1 MTEWGMLLLCAYIAL
16 AATNRLT
23 QRQAGAAALV
33 LTVAVLGVVMIH
45 YRTTTPQDK
54 YIRSLDATVYLT
66 GNPFQKTGNGPPS
79 TEDTSGVQAATW
91 LTTDHSPG
99 VLAAGPGD
107 GG

>member
-23 QRQAGAAALV
+23 QRQAGAAALA
-33 LTVAVLGVVMIH
+33 LTVVVVAVVMVH
-45 YRTTTPQDK
+45 YRSTTPQDK
-54 YIRSLDATVYLT
+54 YIRALDATVYLT
-66 GNPFQKTGNGPPS
+66 GNPAQNTGGPPT
-79 TEDTSGVQAATW
+79 TEDQSGVRAATW

-99 VLAAGPGD
+99 AIAGNTGS